1 MATSSAPNSSPTSY
15 NSPASADSMSVL
27 LAQNWWAVAIRGAC
41 AVIFG
46 LIALFWTGP
55 TILSLILFFAAY
67 MLVDGVFGIVAAVRA
82 ARRNE
87 RWGLLVL
94 EGIADIAVGVIALM
108 WPGLTV
114 LAFVL
119 MMAAWSLV
127 TGVLMVVAAFKL
139 HPTYGRGWL
148 IFSGV
153 VSVLF
158 GIALAVAPAHR
169 SRGADMVARSLCAR
183 LRRRAP
189 CARVQA
195 AQPQG
200 RCRHDRAADAARCV
214 RLLRSPPP
222 CGEELEAG
230 RGSALHWEMRRLHPH
245 PSLPTRGRENVQ
257 RHPHRR

>member
-15 NSPASADSMSVL
+15 NSPASADSMSAL
-27 LAQNWWAVAIRGAC
+27 LAQNWWAVAIRGAF
-41 AVIFG
+41 AIIFG

-87 RWGLLVL
+87 RWGSAGARGHRRYRGRASSRFV
-94 EGIADIAVGVIALM
+94 

-127 TGVLMVVAAFKL
+127 TGVLMIVAAFKL
-139 HPTYGRGWL
+139 DPTYGRGWL
-148 IFSGV
+148 IFSGI

-158 GIALAVAPAHR
+158 GIALVVAPLIGAVVLTWWLGAYALVFGIALLVLAFKLR
-169 SRGADMVARSLCAR
+169 SHKDEHPV
-183 LRRRAP
+183 
-189 CARVQA
+189 
-195 AQPQG
+195 
-200 RCRHDRAADAARCV
+200 RAA
-214 RLLRSPPP
+214 
-222 CGEELEAG
+222 CGASG
-230 RGSALHWEMRRLHPH
+230 A
-245 PSLPTRGRENVQ
+245 
-257 RHPHRR
+257 